1 MFKIKHGIYVSLII
15 LLVTV
20 SYASTNPGES
30 STPLGVSPKEEVNAS
45 AQPLAAEQVVPPTVP
60 AIPKEMPQELSGDQ
74 RNPVRAGDPEA
85 VVHAA
90 PGDGDGINAGKPA
103 KRKVSAGIVSMPA
116 SDRRVVDA
124 AIREATRRPGN
135 SVNSESKTVYAYTPD
150 AIYTL
155 YGAPGRVI
163 DIQLQPGEKLS
174 GPVIAGDTVRWV
186 VGTSISRN
194 GAGTVTHVLVKPIQP
209 GIETNFI
216 ITTDRR
222 SYHLFAKSLARNFLP
237 SVSWTYPHDEMA
249 KFDAYNPDGQ
259 SSVDMLAA
267 NDISPDRLNF
277 KYRINPEDKYSW
289 TPIRVFDDGTKTY
302 VQMSPDMKNTEA
314 PVLFI
319 KGKEGLNLVN
329 YRVKGDYFVVDRLF
343 EEGEMRCGK
352 DDVVRIRRGSE
363 TAGKNPW
370 SFFGS

>member
-1 MFKIKHGIYVSLII
+1 MFTLKHGIYVSLII

-20 SYASTNPGES
+20 SYASTNTGDS
-30 STPLGVSPKEEVNAS
+30 QTPLGVVPKGEEKEAIQAPV
-45 AQPLAAEQVVPPTVP
+45 AEQTVTPTVP
-60 AIPKEMPQELSGDQ
+60 AIPQEMPQELTEAPRPQEAEAAAHVASGESDTVKGS
-74 RNPVRAGDPEA
+74 NTAKNKAASELLAMPVQ
-85 VVHAA
+85 
-90 PGDGDGINAGKPA
+90 
-103 KRKVSAGIVSMPA
+103 
-116 SDRRVVDA
+116 DRRIVDT
-124 AIREATRRPGN
+124 AIRDATRRPGN
-135 SVNSESKTVYAYTPD
+135 SVNSEGKTVYAYSPD

-155 YGAPGRVI
+155 YGAPGHVI

-194 GAGTVTHVLVKPIQP
+194 GTGTVTHVLVKPIQS

-222 SYHLFAKSLARNFLP
+222 SYHLFARSLSRHFLP
-237 SVSWTYPHDEMA
+237 TVSWTYPHDEMA
-249 KFDAYNPDGQ
+249 KLDAYNPEGQ

-267 NDISPDRLNF
+267 GEISPDRLNF
-277 KYRINPEDKYSW
+277 KYRIKPDNKYSW
-289 TPIRVFDDGTKTY
+289 TPVRVFDDGTKTY

-319 KGKEGLNLVN
+319 KGKEGLDLVN
-329 YRVKGDYFVVDRLF
+329 YRIKGDYYVVDRLF

-352 DDVVRIRRGSE
+352 DEIVRIRRGSE
-363 TAGKNPW
+363 TDGKNPW
-370 SFFGS
+370 PFFGS